1 MTHARGAL
9 RCGPVVRFRCSRR
22 IGEYKAAG
30 NMAYDTAV
38 CFRRKR
44 KVSISD
50 DGDRSLLSRT
60 RTSRL
65 REVPG
70 EGRRKGV
77 GVRGSSQG
85 GLGKS
90 L

>member
-1 MTHARGAL
+1 MTHARDAL
-9 RCGPVVRFRCSRR
+9 RRRPIVRFRCSRR

-30 NMAYDTAV
+30 NMAYDTAL

-50 DGDRSLLSRT
+50 DGDRSSLSRT
-60 RTSRL
+60 RTLPVRGTGRRDGKGVRL
-65 REVPG
+65 RG
-70 EGRRKGV
+70 I
-77 GVRGSSQG
+77 SQR

>member
-1 MTHARGAL
+1 MTHARDAL
-9 RCGPVVRFRCSRR
+9 RHGPVVHFRCSRR

-50 DGDRSLLSRT
+50 DGDRSSLSRT
-60 RTSRL
+60 RTSRA
-65 REVPG
+65 REAA
-70 EGRRKGV
+70 GRDGKGV
-77 GVRGSSQG
+77 RLRGISQG